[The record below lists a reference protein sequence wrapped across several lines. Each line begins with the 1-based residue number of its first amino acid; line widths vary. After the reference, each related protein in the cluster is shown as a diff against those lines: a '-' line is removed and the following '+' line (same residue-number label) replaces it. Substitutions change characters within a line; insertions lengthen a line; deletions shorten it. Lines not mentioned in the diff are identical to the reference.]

1 MTFKEADSI
10 KHINAPVKHDELLK
24 CNYYLLPP
32 RQQMF
37 YQKLAIAMNIFG
49 MGTRSWWGFP
59 PPLRIFVWN
68 SWLMIGV
75 SPICL
80 LLQFTYMYVNFDN
93 LTFRILGT
101 MFSIIPATAVVVAKL
116 YICMIPAY
124 PKIMKELMGK
134 IHLNNFI
141 DDEMDEDNFIKK
153 KLIKI
158 ERHTRL
164 ITLCLITFILFD
176 WLLWIF
182 VPLINNIKNKEL
194 IDNRSVRMETCLY
207 LWMPFD
213 YGYDYNTWAVTHA
226 MNVYLVGTGCCVF
239 ALYDSINFIFIFHFL
254 SHIDVLKHKMKTY
267 FATKLDE
274 FATKGRI
281 VNIIKYHSFILST
294 FKDMEAAFGANVTV
308 NYAHNLIVDSLLLYQ
323 IMIGDKANRLS
334 YVIMMQ
340 FHMGGLILMSLALE
354 QIRIKTDDL
363 ALVLYDVPWENMSI
377 SNQKLLIP
385 IMHRMQTPLVFKA
398 SGGLRAGV
406 QPLASILKSTF
417 SYYVMLKS
425 SIE

>member
-1 MTFKEADSI
+1 MKFEEADLI
-10 KHINAPVKHDELLK
+10 KHVNNNVDIKENLK
-24 CNYYLLPP
+24 FEYYLLPP
-32 RQQMF
+32 KQQIF
-37 YQKLAIAMNIFG
+37 YQKLAFAMNVFR
-49 MGTRSWWGFP
+49 MGNQTWWGFP
-59 PPLRIFVWN
+59 PIHKIFICNTWMV
-68 SWLMIGV
+68 LIF
-75 SPICL
+75 SPMCL
-80 LLQFTYMYVNFDN
+80 ILQFVYMYKNFDDLN
-93 LTFRILGT
+93 FRTLGT
-101 MFSIIPATAVVVAKL
+101 MFSIIPATAVVVAKIF
-116 YICMIPAY
+116 ICMIPAY
-124 PKIMKELMGK
+124 PQIMKELMDK

-141 DDEMDEDNFIKK
+141 DDEDLFIKK
-153 KLIKI
+153 KLIQV
-158 ERHTRL
+158 ERYTRW
-164 ITLCLITFILFD
+164 ITLCLVTFILFD

-182 VPLINNIKNKEL
+182 VPLMNNIKNKEL
-194 IDNRSVRMETCLY
+194 IEKRLVRMETCLY

-213 YGYDYNTWAVTHA
+213 YGYDYNTWAITHA

-254 SHIDVLKHKMKTY
+254 SHIDVLRYKIKTY

-274 FATKGRI
+274 SQTKRRI
-281 VNIIKYHSFILST
+281 VDIIKYHSFILST
-294 FKDMEAAFGANVTV
+294 FKDIQAAFGLNVAI

-354 QIRIKTDDL
+354 QIHIKTDDL
-363 ALVLYDVPWENMSI
+363 PLLLYSVPWEKMSVP
-377 SNQKLLIP
+377 NQKLLLP
-385 IMHRMQTPLVFKA
+385 ILRRMQTPLVFKA

-406 QPLASILKSTF
+406 RPLASILKSTF